1 MQARLARIDSPETIH
16 LWLDS
21 VKQTR
26 PQVVGLFGLEKIEN
40 AATDF
45 LYSQFW
51 AHMFDYIKLSKI

>member
-26 PQVVGLFGLEKIEN
+26 PQVVRLFGLEKIEN

-51 AHMFDYIKLSKI
+51 AHMFD

>member
-16 LWLDS
+16 LWLDA

-26 PQVVGLFGLEKIEN
+26 PQVVRLFGLEKIEV

-51 AHMFDYIKLSKI
+51 AHLFDSTKLYEI